1 MAMYLSSDKM
11 IAVLTS
17 EISLSSLAL
26 RLCTTDEMI

>member
-17 EISLSSLAL
+17 ENSFLLWLCDYAL
-26 RLCTTDEMI
+26 LMR

>member
-17 EISLSSLAL
+17 GISLSPLAL